1 MYPLK
6 ETDLLRRL
14 MDEADL
20 AAGMRLSC
28 AAGWNQTEGDW
39 ALFLRSRPEGC
50 FVAEHEGRVVGTVTT
65 IDYGGR
71 VSWIAMVL
79 VDSAMRRRGI
89 GRRLLQT
96 AIDSLAHCE
105 SIKLDATPAGK
116 RLYDTLGFK
125 DEYLLS
131 RMAVAAMPQIA
142 PPNARVRAAKRA
154 DLPTLAAL
162 DSEAFGVERPEV
174 LAGLMAMAPEY
185 AVASEDTDGRIIG
198 FGLGRH
204 GRNREQVGPV
214 VAPDET
220 TAECLA
226 AALFAKMRGAPVLID
241 VPQRHTA
248 WLRWLR
254 GLGFA
259 RERTFVRMYRGPN
272 TYIGLPEHMFAV
284 SGPELG

>member
-1 MYPLK
+1 MAQSGLG
-6 ETDLLRRL
+6 
-14 MDEADL
+14 
-20 AAGMRLSC
+20 AGMRLSC

-125 DEYLLS
+125 DEYQLS
-131 RMAVAAMPQIA
+131 RMAVAAMPEVT
-142 PPNARVRAAKRA
+142 PVNARIRAADEA
-154 DLPTLAAL
+154 DLPALRAL
-162 DSEAFGVERPEV
+162 DAAAFGVERPEV

-185 AVASEDTDGRIIG
+185 AVVSEDRGGGVTG
-198 FGLGRH
+198 FALGRH
-204 GRNREQVGPV
+204 GRNREQIGPV
-214 VAPDET
+214 VACDET
-220 TAECLA
+220 TVQGLA
-226 AALFAKMRGAPVLID
+226 VALFAKLRGAPVLID

-248 WLRWLR
+248 WLAWLR

-259 RERTFVRMYRGPN
+259 QERTFVRMYRGPN
-272 TYIGLPEHMFAV
+272 TYPGLPEHMFAV